1 MKKITTILFA
11 TTITLLSL
19 TACSSDDNTPT
30 PEPQTENHLLGMWKL
45 NTMSLTSYEN
55 GEVVNEQTDVPVG
68 SQITWEYEFKAD
80 NTVEYLM
87 AIPAAEIEEQGT
99 GTYSKNGTT
108 LTITIDDEPGVFEI
122 TNNDADNLH
131 LKTTEE
137 EVEDGITYKTEIEQ
151 KFIRK

>member
-1 MKKITTILFA
+1 
-11 TTITLLSL
+11 
-19 TACSSDDNTPT
+19 
-30 PEPQTENHLLGMWKL
+30 MWKL

-55 GEVVNEQTDVPVG
+55 GEVVNEQIDLPVG

-87 AIPAAEIEEQGT
+87 AIPAAEIEEKGT

-137 EVEDGITYKTEIEQ
+137 EVEDAITYKSEIEQ

>member
-1 MKKITTILFA
+1 MKKINTILFV
-11 TTITLLSL
+11 TTIALFSL
-19 TACSSDDNTPT
+19 TSCSSDDNTST

-55 GEVVNEQTDVPVG
+55 GEVVNEQIDLPVG

-87 AIPAAEIEEQGT
+87 AIPAAEIEEKGT

-137 EVEDGITYKTEIEQ
+137 EVEDAITYKSEIEQ